1 MGSFKRLKKG
11 IAVTDAFL
19 EYFKWIWTQI
29 KKNDL
34 IKEVN
39 FITSHWNLEIAT
51 KKNDIEILGE
61 LINRYIDKLGDIVKK
76 QNIYH
81 RTIKMKP
88 VDVKSK
94 AYINFNKKKNYEDPK
109 FNVGDYVRKSKYKM
123 IKTFVQKYMFQIG
136 LKRFLLLK
144 KLKILCRGNI

>member
-1 MGSFKRLKKG
+1 M
-11 IAVTDAFL
+11 
-19 EYFKWIWTQI
+19 
-29 KKNDL
+29 
-34 IKEVN
+34 
-39 FITSHWNLEIAT
+39 
-51 KKNDIEILGE
+51 GE

-94 AYINFNKKKNYEDPK
+94 AYIKFNKKNNYEDPK
-109 FNVGDYVRKSKYKM
+109 FNVGDYVRKSKYKI

-136 LKRFLLLK
+136 LKKFLLLK